1 MAIETLSRL
10 VLWNKKVPGS
20 VFHKYAVCRKEKN
33 YMSRRIVEV
42 SNLVDAIEN
51 NMISIGSVENKT
63 KISVDITETN
73 LVTPE
78 KFIESIQ
85 FLNETI
91 FKDAIDFFYEF
102 TGTNNILIECGMKN
116 IYMEE
121 YYRVECVISDGIS
134 IDDVNKKFRETIF
147 DRMNKKLAV

>member
-1 MAIETLSRL
+1 
-10 VLWNKKVPGS
+10 
-20 VFHKYAVCRKEKN
+20 
-33 YMSRRIVEV
+33 MSRRITDV
-42 SNLVDAIEN
+42 SNLVEAIEN
-51 NMISIGSVENKT
+51 KMISVNSVECKT
-63 KISVDITETN
+63 KLSADMTETN
-73 LVTPE
+73 QITPE

-102 TGTNNILIECGMKN
+102 TDKNSVLIECGMKN

-121 YYRVECVISDGIS
+121 YYCVERIISDGIS